1 MRWCAPQKSS
11 ISIADPDG
19 GRNIRLKGAIYE
31 QSFNAG
37 EGLRAEIEKAQQ
49 QTTGEMLKAAFSEH
63 EKSVRAELSE
73 SEKRISA
80 AILDHDR
87 KLSSAMSQRT
97 KGMLRMVSQTWLTI
111 VLVSALLIASSA
123 GILWWQG
130 QQILENYTTIREQK
144 STQAMLSER
153 NSGVQLLDLRRAETP
168 LREGEPG
175 SGTVRRGLELDD
187 TGGEIAHDGAGK
199 QLLSA
204 LEQLQQDYSKRL
216 DEWENAFAEWRT
228 MSGLIQRRTRR

>member
-1 MRWCAPQKSS
+1 MNSLLTLAKDLEQKS
-11 ISIADPDG
+11 
-19 GRNIRLKGAIYE
+19 
-31 QSFNAG
+31 
-37 EGLRAEIEKAQQ
+37 KAQQ

-144 STQAMLSER
+144 SAGHAVREEQRRTA
-153 NSGVQLLDLRRAETP
+153 LDLRRAETP

-187 TGGEIAHDGAGK
+187 TGGGN
-199 QLLSA
+199 S
-204 LEQLQQDYSKRL
+204 
-216 DEWENAFAEWRT
+216 T
-228 MSGLIQRRTRR
+228 